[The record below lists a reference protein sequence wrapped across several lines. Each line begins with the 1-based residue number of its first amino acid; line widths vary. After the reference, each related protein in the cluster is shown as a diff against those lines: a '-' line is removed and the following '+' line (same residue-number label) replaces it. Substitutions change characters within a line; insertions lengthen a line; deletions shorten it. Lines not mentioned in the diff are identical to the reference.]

1 MRMLPL
7 LVLAGWLGGG
17 GSLAAQEDVRAVIA
31 RGIVAL
37 GGEERLAR
45 LPAEQVRLKGTIFLQ
60 GKPVSFT
67 ADMAVQLPA
76 LYRSSLQ
83 YELDGKAGTLVQV
96 LNGQQGWLSVNG
108 QVQALD
114 DTLLAEA
121 RETLYANR
129 LRRLV
134 PLLRDPNLTLTPLGA
149 SKLGNGVV
157 VGVKVSAQGH
167 RDVSL
172 FFDPGSGALVKTERA
187 VLLAGQQKE
196 VVQAELFADFRL
208 VQGIRRPTRMTVLHD
223 GHKFMEGE
231 LIEVR
236 ELDKLD
242 PTLFAKP

>member
-1 MRMLPL
+1 MRMLSL
-7 LVLAGWLGGG
+7 WVLAGWLGGAA
-17 GSLAAQEDVRAVIA
+17 SLVAQDDVRAVIA
-31 RGIVAL
+31 RGIQAL

-45 LPAEQVRLKGTIFLQ
+45 LPAEQVRLKGIIFLQ
-60 GKPVSFT
+60 GKPVPFT
-67 ADMAVQLPA
+67 ADMAVQLPS
-76 LYRSSLQ
+76 LYRSSLH
-83 YELDGKAGTLVQV
+83 YELDGKIGTLVQV

-108 QVQALD
+108 QVQALN

-121 RETLYANR
+121 HETLYANR

-134 PLLRDPNLTLTPLGA
+134 PLLRDQNLTLTPLGA
-149 SKLGNGVV
+149 SKLGHGVV

-167 RDVSL
+167 RDVCL
-172 FFDPGSGALVKTERA
+172 FFDPNSGALVRTERT
-187 VLLAGQQKE
+187 VLLAGPQKE

-223 GHKFMEGE
+223 GQKFMEGE